1 MAVKAL
7 LLALTRLGGEMKRP
21 INVLHLMHD
30 SRRSGVPAVV
40 YSLLTTFDRS
50 VVLPCAFFAYD
61 GVYASDLRE
70 AGIEVI
76 TLGRRTP
83 FVWRFKRFLGILLLP
98 FLMRRFDIVH
108 AHSVM
113 MAPMGLAA
121 KFLGAKVVFHL
132 HEKTG
137 RLGLIGRAILARA
150 DKVVF
155 CAENCARHYA
165 DIPMRTSETIL
176 NAIRIPE
183 RQGLPQK
190 ERRRKIV
197 MLGSINYNKGQD
209 ILVRAFASLHPSGAE
224 LWLYGT
230 TGLSARGYVRDL
242 QDFVKKEGLQAA
254 VFFPGPT
261 SDAPAVLRDAYLLVH
276 SSLNECL
283 SISILE
289 AMAHGVPVIA
299 NDIPGMREI
308 IDDGVNGFLVSP
320 GDPVAL
326 AGKIRL
332 LLENADLWR
341 QFSRAGQ
348 ETVRKRFDM
357 LDRNKEFV
365 RMYEELI
372 SCRPVEGKTG

>member
-1 MAVKAL
+1 
-7 LLALTRLGGEMKRP
+7 MKRP
-21 INVLHLMHD
+21 IRVLHLMHD

-50 VVLPCAFFAYD
+50 EVLPSAFFAHD
-61 GVYASDLRE
+61 GVYAGDLRE

-98 FLMRRFDIVH
+98 FLLRRFDIIH
-108 AHSVM
+108 AHSVK
-113 MAPMGLAA
+113 MAPMALAA
-121 KFLGAKVVFHL
+121 KLFGATVVFHL

-137 RLGLIGRAILARA
+137 RLGAVGRAIVARA

-165 DIPMRTSETIL
+165 GIPMRSSETIL
-176 NAIRIPE
+176 NAISIPK
-183 RQGLPQK
+183 RLGLPRE
-190 ERRRKIV
+190 ERCRKIV
-197 MLGSINYNKGQD
+197 MLGSINRNKGQD
-209 ILVRAFASLHPSGAE
+209 ILVRAFASLHPCGAE
-224 LWLYGT
+224 LRLYGT
-230 TGLSARGYVRDL
+230 TGLSARSYVRDL
-242 QDFVKKEGLQAA
+242 QNFVKEEGLQAA

-261 SDAPAVLRDAYLLVH
+261 SDAPAVFRESYLLVH

-320 GDPVAL
+320 GDSVDL
-326 AGKIRL
+326 AGKIGL
-332 LLENADLWR
+332 LLENTDLWR
-341 QFSRAGQ
+341 LFSVAGQ

-357 LDRNKEFV
+357 RDRSKEFV
-365 RMYEELI
+365 RMYQELV
-372 SCRPVEGKTG
+372 SHGPGEGKTG